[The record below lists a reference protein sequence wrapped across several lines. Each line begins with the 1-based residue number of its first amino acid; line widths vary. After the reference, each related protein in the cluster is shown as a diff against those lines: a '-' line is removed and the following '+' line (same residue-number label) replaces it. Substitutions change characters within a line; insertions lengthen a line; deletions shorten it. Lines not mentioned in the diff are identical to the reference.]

1 MKQPAYAHLASRSDG
16 LETRA
21 HIIECAGRLIAERG
35 FAQTT
40 SKSICQAAQV
50 NMAAVN
56 YHFGSREGLYI
67 AVLQEVHDHLMSLE
81 ELDALLGSPQSS
93 EEKITAFL
101 RLYIV
106 NVLQQTNWYVEVWTR
121 ELLTPSPQF
130 MEIFNSN
137 LPKFTIVVQLFAQ
150 YLELPRSDMRLYACI
165 FGTMAPFM
173 LIYLQHRS
181 PIMQH
186 LPDYFDRD
194 DFLGKL
200 ESYVLENL
208 ARYKKALPK
217 NELKM
222 N

>member
-21 HIIECAGRLIAERG
+21 HIIDCAGRLIAAQG

-56 YHFGSREGLYI
+56 YHFGSREGLYT
-67 AVLQEVHDHLMSLE
+67 AVLQEVHEHLMTLD
-81 ELDALLGSPQSS
+81 ELNELYVGEQSA
-93 EEKITAFL
+93 EAKVAAFL
-101 RLYIV
+101 RLYIA

-121 ELLTPSPQF
+121 ELLTPSPLF
-130 MEIFNSN
+130 MNIFNSN
-137 LPKFTIVVQLFAQ
+137 LPKFKIVLRLFAQ
-150 YLELPRSDMRLYACI
+150 YLELPPADMRLYACL

-181 PIMQH
+181 PILQR

-194 DFLGKL
+194 DFLKKL
-200 ESYVLENL
+200 EEYAL
-208 ARYKKALPK
+208 ASLAQYKSGLAK
-217 NELKM
+217 E
-222 N
+222 